1 MFVSE
6 PALIVNPKKTGELD
20 MVLMYS
26 VYDHNKGVN
35 RFIIIDAHTM
45 KTISDTDM
53 PMRLPMTLHQY
64 WYTQ

>member
-1 MFVSE
+1 
-6 PALIVNPKKTGELD
+6 

-35 RFIIIDAHTM
+35 RFIIIDANTM

-53 PMRLPMTLHQY
+53 PMRLPMTLH
-64 WYTQ
+64 